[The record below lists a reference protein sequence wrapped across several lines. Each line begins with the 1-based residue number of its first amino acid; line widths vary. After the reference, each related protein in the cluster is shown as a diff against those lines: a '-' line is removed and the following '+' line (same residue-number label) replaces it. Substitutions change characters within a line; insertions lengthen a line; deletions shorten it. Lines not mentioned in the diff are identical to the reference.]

1 MKAGKTTDDET
12 NGTADEE
19 IANFMSCFAILAS
32 PSRNNRRNS
41 SSQKNRSK
49 FYCLSFPSSGISSE

>member
-41 SSQKNRSK
+41 
-49 FYCLSFPSSGISSE
+49 LS